1 MFSVS
6 RSSSFCV
13 LSLTPPSLF
22 ESLILCVCVC
32 FFVQLCVGN
41 VEMQAITGAKLRA
54 ILHYFSGVCVFRT
67 ANDVKWHAAHFS
79 PKHYVDWNDRD
90 THSHTHLSVIFGIRL
105 AIFKL
110 DDRKK
115 QNISSSPSS
124 R

>member
-1 MFSVS
+1 MAISIVSIIYFSTTSYSTIKCSVCLVH
-6 RSSSFCV
+6 RRFV
-13 LSLTPPSLF
+13 FFPSLLHHF
-22 ESLILCVCVC
+22 SSHSYSVCVC

-90 THSHTHLSVIFGIRL
+90 THSLTHIY
-105 AIFKL
+105 
-110 DDRKK
+110 
-115 QNISSSPSS
+115 P
-124 R
+124 